1 MVIEAAVL
9 KPAEVA
15 ARLGVTTGRVYQLI
29 RAGVIPA
36 LRIGGA
42 LRIPTAAW
50 DEWLEQQRRQA
61 MSSARRVRRN
71 GMRTH
76 ASR

>member
-1 MVIEAAVL
+1 MGNELAVL
-9 KPAEVA
+9 KPADIA

-42 LRIPTAAW
+42 LRVPSAAW
-50 DEWLEQQRRQA
+50 DEWLDVQRRQA
-61 MSSARRVRRN
+61 VA
-71 GMRTH
+71 TAAQ
-76 ASR
+76 ASRNCEETDASR

>member
-1 MVIEAAVL
+1 MSNERTVL
-9 KPAEVA
+9 KPAEIA

-29 RAGVIPA
+29 QAGIIPA

-42 LRIPTAAW
+42 LRIPSAAW

-61 MSSARRVRRN
+61 ISAARRVRR
-71 GMRTH
+71 GGKKAHVAR
-76 ASR
+76 